1 MAHAT
6 KLVVVLHVQMDI
18 TVHAVAIVVD
28 QAASN
33 VRTIITVTS
42 ANLDI
47 GEAIVQH
54 VVAMVV

>member
-6 KLVVVLHVQMDI
+6 KLVVVHRVKMDI
-18 TVHAVAIVVD
+18 TVHAVAIHVD

-33 VRTIITVTS
+33 VRTIITVTGV
-42 ANLDI
+42 NLDI
-47 GEAIVQH
+47 GDNIVQH